1 VKKRITS
8 FLLAAVL
15 LLGLAWTG
23 SVNVHAASSMTTS
36 DECIRVLKLYEGF
49 GSKPYWDYSQYTVG
63 YGTRCPDDMLEYYTQ
78 HGITHE
84 EAEVLLRNYL
94 SSVERDINSKIIDKY
109 GITLTQPQFDALI
122 MFSYN
127 CGTAWVYETSG
138 TFHNAIVNGATG
150 NDLIRAFALWC
161 NAGNQIQTHLLRRRL
176 NEANMYINGV
186 YPTTKNPPDNYCY
199 VLYDANG
206 GSVSPRSQGYDS
218 ALTAAPFPTPT
229 MSGYTFQGWFTQKTG
244 GTKVTVLD
252 ASTKNTLLYAQWAD
266 GEGNAP
272 PSNDATPNNPVTV
285 TVTGIDVNLREGPGT
300 NYTSLGKVNKGQQL
314 TITEIASGSGYT
326 WGKSASGWVA
336 LMYTTYDTVI
346 NTPATPPVQTPEE
359 KPEQKPE
366 EKPEQKP
373 EETPEQKPEE
383 KPEQKPEEKPSET
396 PTTPPVTTPTTW
408 KGTVTADELLIRK
421 GPGLENAVVGWL
433 VEGTK
438 VTITERKMGGSLEW
452 GKIDRGWICL
462 KYVRFDTTSSGSTS
476 SGNTSSGST
485 SSGSTTTPTT
495 PKPVTGTVK
504 VNDYLRIRKDAGTNN
519 AIVGYLKPN
528 TKVTITEQKTV
539 NGSKWGK
546 IDKGW
551 ICMDYVVLNSQSS
564 SGTTTQKIKGT
575 VIADCLHIRKDA
587 GTKNAIVGY
596 LYYGTKVEILAT
608 KKAADGSTW
617 GQVSNGWV
625 HMGYIKK

>member
-1 VKKRITS
+1 MKKRITS
-8 FLLAAVL
+8 FLLAAVML
-15 LLGLAWTG
+15 LSLAWAG
-23 SVNVHAASSMTTS
+23 SVNVHAASSMVAS
-36 DECIRVLKLYEGF
+36 EECIRVLKLYEGF

-63 YGTRCPDDMLEYYTQ
+63 YGTRCPDDMIEYYTQ
-78 HGITHE
+78 HGITE
-84 EAEVLLRNYL
+84 AEAEVLLRNYL
-94 SSVERDINSKIIDKY
+94 SSVEYDINVKIIDKY

-138 TFHNAIVNGATG
+138 TFHNAIVKGATG

-186 YPTTKNPPDNYCY
+186 YPTTKNPPDNFCY

-229 MSGYTFQGWFTQKTG
+229 MSGYTFNGWFTQKTG

-252 ASTKNTLLYAQWAD
+252 ASTKNQLLYAQWSDAA
-266 GEGNAP
+266 GNAP
-272 PSNDATPNNPVTV
+272 PSNDASADNPVTV

-300 NYTSLGKVNKGQQL
+300 NYTSLGKANKGQQL
-314 TITEIASGSGYT
+314 VITEIASGSGYT
-326 WGKSASGWVA
+326 WGKSSSGWIA
-336 LMYTTYDTVI
+336 LVYTTYDTVI
-346 NTPATPPVQTPEE
+346 NSKPTTPPVV
-359 KPEQKPE
+359 
-366 EKPEQKP
+366 
-373 EETPEQKPEE
+373 ETPEQKPEE
-383 KPEQKPEEKPSET
+383 KPEEKPEQKPVET
-396 PTTPPVTTPTTW
+396 PTTPPATTPTTPPATTPSTPPATTTW
-408 KGTVTADELLIRK
+408 TGKVIADELLIRK
-421 GPGLENAVVGWL
+421 GPGLENSVVGWL

-462 KYVRFDTTSSGSTS
+462 KYVRFDTTSTGSS
-476 SGNTSSGST
+476 SG
-485 SSGSTTTPTT
+485 TTPSTPSTPAPET
-495 PKPVTGTVK
+495 PKTVTGTVK
-504 VNDYLRIRKDAGTNN
+504 VNDYLRIRANAGTSYG
-519 AIVGYLKPN
+519 ILGYLKPN
-528 TKVTITEQKTV
+528 TKVTITEQKSV
-539 NGSKWGK
+539 NGTPWGK

-551 ICMDYVVLNSQSS
+551 ICMDYVVLDSQSS
-564 SGTTTQKIKGT
+564 SGSTTTQKVTGT
-575 VIADCLHIRKDA
+575 VTADCLHIRKDA
-587 GTKNAIVGY
+587 GTNNSIVGY
-596 LYYGTKVEILAT
+596 LYYGNKVEILET

-617 GQVSNGWV
+617 GRVSKGWV